1 VISARHHSRWGA
13 MWHWIV
19 DRWNRTPGY
28 LKWAGGILA
37 GALARFLLEKFFP
50 DVWANISRVFLDP
63 KIPVWV
69 AVVALILILVLERTT
84 PSLYRRWR
92 TKEEPLRLRSIF
104 GVRWATPPE
113 VEEVQGP
120 FCVACTVT
128 LRGVLW
134 SGDSSPT
141 LWLCPSCG
149 REYSTPEFPDIR
161 REVERMIGV
170 GP

>member
-1 VISARHHSRWGA
+1 MISARHPSRLSAGWQ
-13 MWHWIV
+13 WVV

-37 GALARFLLEKFFP
+37 GALARYLLAKLFP
-50 DVWANISRVFLDP
+50 DLWADISRVLFAP

-69 AVVALILILVLERTT
+69 AVLALIVVLVLERTT

-92 TKEEPLRLRSIF
+92 AQEEPVRLHSVF
-104 GVRWATPPE
+104 GVRWATPPD
-113 VEEVQGP
+113 VEELQGP
-120 FCVACTVT
+120 FCAACPVT

-134 SGDSSPT
+134 SGESSPT

-149 REYSTPEFPDIR
+149 REFSTPEFPDIR
-161 REVERMIGV
+161 QEVERTIGADR
-170 GP
+170 